1 MMRNV
6 PIFLALLMILL
17 TITNSKDYLGEKE
30 YYILMGVLFLSGV
43 LISIRYLEKKR
54 IMFVIIAIFLSIIL
68 YFLNI

>member
-1 MMRNV
+1 MRNV